1 MRKIAATFLT
11 IFFILFLSI
20 NAYPSETP
28 SNHFK
33 LSKSSAF
40 SISKLN
46 EEFSLKKNYEIE
58 VKKINAPF
66 FDLEKTESE
75 LAQVRRGM
83 KKFSDPESIR
93 QEIKIQKK
101 KKTTSLIVSGICLV
115 GGGSLI
121 YLFATYEEAER
132 TGQQEEVDPGVG
144 SQQNTSVLRRMSLFA
159 GLISCVVGVVLVNDV
174 LKRGKRI
181 KAYEKE
187 LKKFAEEQNK
197 KTR

>member
-1 MRKIAATFLT
+1 MRKIAATFLSV
-11 IFFILFLSI
+11 IFILFVSI

-46 EEFSLKKNYEIE
+46 EEFSLKKNYEKE
-58 VKKINAPF
+58 VKKINTPF
-66 FDLEKTESE
+66 FDLEKTGSE
-75 LAQVRRGM
+75 LAQVRKGI

-93 QEIKIQKK
+93 QEIKIEKK

-115 GGGSLI
+115 GGGGLI
-121 YLFATYEEAER
+121 YLFATYKEAER
-132 TGQQEEVDPGVG
+132 VDQQEEVDPGVG
-144 SQQNTSVLRRMSLFA
+144 GQQNPSGMRIMSLLG
-159 GLISCVVGVVLVNDV
+159 GLISFGISAMLINDV
-174 LKRGKRI
+174 VKRGKRI
-181 KAYEKE
+181 KSYEKE

>member
-1 MRKIAATFLT
+1 MRKIASTFLT
-11 IFFILFLSI
+11 IIFILFLSI

-46 EEFSLKKNYEIE
+46 EEFSLKKNYETE
-58 VKKINAPF
+58 VKKINTPF
-66 FDLEKTESE
+66 FDLEKTGSE

-121 YLFATYEEAER
+121 YLFATIKEGER

-144 SQQNTSVLRRMSLFA
+144 SQQNTSVSRTISLFG
-159 GLISCVVGVVLVNDV
+159 GLISCAVGVVLVNDV
-174 LKRGKRI
+174 FKRGKRI